1 MSAGFSNATVYLKCD
16 SVVFA
21 YYACDVKIVLSWFM
35 FFFENT
41 ILVYVSAR
49 CAFSSLRFILCD
61 FSYLVASF

>member
-21 YYACDVKIVLSWFM
+21 YYACAVKIVSC

-41 ILVYVSAR
+41 KLVQQFTLHFVRLLISGS
-49 CAFSSLRFILCD
+49 FF
-61 FSYLVASF
+61 LVHSFGR

>member
-21 YYACDVKIVLSWFM
+21 YYACAVKIVLS

-41 ILVYVSAR
+41 ILVYVSAH
-49 CAFSSLRFILCD
+49 CAFSSLHCILCD
-61 FSYLVASF
+61 FSYLVASS

>member
-21 YYACDVKIVLSWFM
+21 YYACAVKIVLS
-35 FFFENT
+35 FFLNT

-49 CAFSSLRFILCD
+49 CAFSSLRCILCD
-61 FSYLVASF
+61 FSYLVASS